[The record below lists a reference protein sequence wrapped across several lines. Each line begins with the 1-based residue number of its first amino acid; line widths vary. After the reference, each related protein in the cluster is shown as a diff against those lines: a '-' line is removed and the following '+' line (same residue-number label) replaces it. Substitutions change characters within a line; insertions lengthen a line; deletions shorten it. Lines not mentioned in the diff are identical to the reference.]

1 MKAYSCF
8 EISQHNCSRLFLD
21 LHIRSLSPQETG
33 EQLPYSFSTKQS
45 TTTASAKFQLKKFF
59 QFSGPDYN
67 TIDRTYLGPYPGEHI
82 SCVFLEFT
90 QFYSIHIAIFES
102 VLFGLS

>member
-21 LHIRSLSPQETG
+21 LHIRSLGPQETG

-45 TTTASAKFQLKKFF
+45 TTTASAKFQLKN
-59 QFSGPDYN
+59 SSNLVDLI
-67 TIDRTYLGPYPGEHI
+67 TIQLIEHIWGPYHGERI
-82 SCVFLEFT
+82 SYVFL
-90 QFYSIHIAIFES
+90 
-102 VLFGLS
+102 